1 MEKILLVEDDLQI
14 VKHLNSYLRENGY
27 HLIAV
32 DGQKKAMQI
41 LQQQSI
47 DLILLDKIS
56 LFTNLAGIS
65 PESSPKGFVTYSKS
79 EELITLLNKS

>member
-47 DLILLDKIS
+47 DLILLDTS
-56 LFTNLAGIS
+56 LKEVMAFLYIM
-65 PESSPKGFVTYSKS
+65 KLK
-79 EELITLLNKS
+79 LIMIFLLFS

>member
-1 MEKILLVEDDLQI
+1 MEKILLVEDDLQL

-47 DLILLDKIS
+47 DLILLDIS
-56 LFTNLAGIS
+56 L
-65 PESSPKGFVTYSKS
+65 
-79 EELITLLNKS
+79 

>member
-1 MEKILLVEDDLQI
+1 MISHFFVYNLVGDIMEKILLVEDDLQI

-47 DLILLDKIS
+47 DFSILLDIS
-56 LFTNLAGIS
+56 L
-65 PESSPKGFVTYSKS
+65 KRR
-79 EELITLLNKS
+79 